1 MKVANLR
8 PSASYELA
16 EQQRAPVA
24 QTRDEPAELM
34 PGIGLRRRGGAAGN
48 PSADQ
53 QLKPVGASQPGGVEA
68 ELGGQRLVEHE

>member
-1 MKVANLR
+1 MKVANA
-8 PSASYELA
+8 PVGVYELA

-34 PGIGLRRRGGAAGN
+34 PGIGLRRRGGASGTG
-48 PSADQ
+48 ADQ